1 MNKGNLVEEYTFGDT
16 KIRVFDGGY
25 IDKTQADIDI
35 ILKRVEDIV
44 VNALLKQQKEMNVN
58 Y

>member
-1 MNKGNLVEEYTFGDT
+1 MNKGNLVEEYTFGNT

-44 VNALLKQQKEMNVN
+44 VNALLKQQNKI
-58 Y
+58 